1 MSSQNQYKIKCIN
14 GDFQVTE
21 VPLSPN
27 LKPQKPYQ
35 LTYIWLQKS
44 GFTTFDAIE
53 QIKNF
58 FKIAFDD
65 VSSQGLKDED
75 AITEQ
80 IISIKKVLRNKDVI
94 AFNKRHKFKNKFLL
108 IKHIIGYGNEPVK
121 ERMLHG
127 NSFRI
132 IVRNLENTLVNDLLC
147 YISNRRHYHFV
158 NYYDNQRFGMLGGPY
173 NTHLIGKAIV
183 KNDWERAY
191 GHVKIT
197 NNISSEIIA
206 KAKHAIDFKKIFKE
220 MDPRKV
226 SFFVS
231 SYNSFLWNTQ
241 ASSIVKKYSKSK
253 CYLFENVGRLHLPV
267 GNLFQC
273 PHICEAKGYEFMAKK
288 LSVRPKINKR
298 NLIVATTVYAGNL
311 EKDELHKNM
320 KKLSLSFFL
329 PTGSYATMII
339 QQIFIKLK
347 IRKIS
352 Q

>member
-14 GDFQVTE
+14 EDFQVAE
-21 VPLSPN
+21 VPLLPN
-27 LKPQKPYQ
+27 LKSKKPYQ
-35 LTYIWLQKS
+35 FTYIWLQKS
-44 GFTTFDAIE
+44 GFTTFDATE

-58 FKIAFDD
+58 FRIVFDD

-94 AFNKRHKFKNKFLL
+94 AFNKRYKFKNKFLL
-108 IKHIIGYGNEPVK
+108 IKHIVGYGNNPVK

-132 IVRNLENTLVNDLLC
+132 VMRNLENTLANDLVY
-147 YISNRRHYHFV
+147 YISNRRHYHFI

-183 KNDWERAY
+183 KNDWKRAY
-191 GHVKIT
+191 RHVKIT
-197 NNISSEIIA
+197 NNISPEIIA
-206 KAKHAIDFKKIFKE
+206 KAKHVTDFKEIFKE
-220 MDPRKV
+220 MDSKKV

-241 ASSIVKKYSKSK
+241 ASSIVKKYAKSK
-253 CYLFENVGRLHLPV
+253 CHSFENVGRLHLPV
-267 GNLFQC
+267 GNLFRC
-273 PHICEAKGYEFMAKK
+273 PHTCEADGYEFMAEKF
-288 LSVRPKINKR
+288 STQPKINKR
-298 NLIVATTVYAGNL
+298 NLIVATTVYADNL

-339 QQIFIKLK
+339 KQLFYILK
-347 IRKIS
+347 NK
-352 Q
+352 